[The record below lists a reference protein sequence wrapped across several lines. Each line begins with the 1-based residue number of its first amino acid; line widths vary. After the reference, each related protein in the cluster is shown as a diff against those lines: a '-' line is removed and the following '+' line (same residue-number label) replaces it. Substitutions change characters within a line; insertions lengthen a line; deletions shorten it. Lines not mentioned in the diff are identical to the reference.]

1 MKKICMI
8 GAFDTKGA
16 EYAYLRE
23 CIRARGHE
31 VLTVNTG
38 VLGSTDLFAV
48 DVEAEKV
55 AEAGGASLEQLR
67 ADNDRGLAM
76 KAMCAGAPL
85 IVELLYEAGKI
96 DGIIGMG
103 GTGGTTVVTAAMRA
117 LPVGVP
123 KVCVS
128 TAASGDVSAYVGT
141 KDITMIPS
149 IVDVAGI
156 NRISRIIF
164 SRAAGAV
171 CGMAE
176 AEIGHSRQDKP
187 VVTASMFGNTTECV
201 NACAEKLSAKGYEV
215 LIFHATGTG
224 GRTMEDLVRQ
234 GLVDAVLD
242 ITTTEWADT
251 VCGGVFDA
259 GAERL
264 DAPGKMAI
272 PHLIVPGCVDM
283 ANFGGLDTVPDRYR
297 KAKRTFYEWNP
308 SITLMRTNRQENERM
323 GQIFAQKANAANGP
337 VAFLIPLKGVSI
349 LDADGQPFC
358 DRDADRAMFD
368 AIKANLKEG
377 ITVVEMNSNIND
389 SEFSARA
396 VEMMLDL
403 IEQARRH
410 TLEGSKFPRAES

>member
-16 EYAYLRE
+16 EYAYLRK
-23 CIRARGHE
+23 CIHAKGYE
-31 VLTVNTG
+31 VLAVNTA

-48 DVEAEKV
+48 DVEAEEV

-67 ADNDRGLAM
+67 ADKDRGRAM
-76 KAMCAGAPL
+76 KVMCAGAPV
-85 IVELLYEAGKI
+85 IAKSLYDAGRI

-176 AEIGHSRQDKP
+176 AEIGRSEQDKP
-187 VVTASMFGNTTECV
+187 IITASMFGNTTECV
-201 NACAEKLSAKGYEV
+201 NACAEKLSARGYEV

-224 GRTMEDLVRQ
+224 GRIMEDLVRQ

-264 DAPGKMAI
+264 DAPGKMGI

-297 KAKRTFYEWNP
+297 RAKRTFYEWNP
-308 SITLMRTNRQENERM
+308 SITLMRTNRQENEKM

-358 DRDADRAMFD
+358 DRDADKTMFD
-368 AIKANLKEG
+368 AIKANLNEG
-377 ITVVEMNSNIND
+377 IAVVEMKNNIN
-389 SEFSARA
+389 
-396 VEMMLDL
+396 V
-403 IEQARRH
+403 
-410 TLEGSKFPRAES
+410 K